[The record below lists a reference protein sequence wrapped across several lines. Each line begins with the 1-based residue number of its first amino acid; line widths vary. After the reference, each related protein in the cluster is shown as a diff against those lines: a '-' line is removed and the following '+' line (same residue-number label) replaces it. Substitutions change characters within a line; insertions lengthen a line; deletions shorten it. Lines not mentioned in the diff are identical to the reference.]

1 MVQRQNESEKC
12 SLLLALGLNF
22 QTKINTGLLQL
33 PGIGSSNNNTT
44 YTRKESPIH
53 ISTITVEINDLIAL
67 WFNFRMKIS
76 IGLPQL
82 PGISSSNNNT
92 TYTREKLAAQIS
104 NITTEIKDLK
114 WN

>member
-1 MVQRQNESEKC
+1 M
-12 SLLLALGLNF
+12 
-22 QTKINTGLLQL
+22 KIHIGLLQL

-44 YTRKESPIH
+44 YTREESPIH
-53 ISTITVEINDLIAL
+53 ISNTTSEINYLIAL
-67 WFNFRMKIS
+67 RFNIQMKIRV
-76 IGLPQL
+76 GLPQL